1 MERATEIEL
10 FDFGQ
15 LLVRN
20 SLISEAALEECLEA
34 QREVAR
40 RGMDVIPRLGELL
53 VARGYLTEEQVVTVL
68 SQQEM
73 AILFCPRCEVQV
85 NVPQRDDVREVR
97 CIRCRGTLIV
107 PREPRD
113 VKVSED
119 SIIFISREP
128 VPSEVEEASRESW
141 RRFGKY
147 TLINE
152 IGRGGAGVVHRA
164 WDHYLNQFV
173 ALKRIHPEPPA
184 GRRTRTGI
192 EDRVALLL
200 KEARAAARLRHPNI
214 VTVHEVGRVDREYYV
229 SMEYLEGATLA
240 DHLRKAREEGKVSP
254 FFEQPRRY
262 LHMFRDVARALHYA
276 HTRPSPIIHCDLKPS
291 NIFVDRSGRATVLDF
306 GLAKTHREADIAGL
320 VKGSPKYMAPE
331 QASGHPE
338 DIDPRTDV
346 YGVGAVLYE
355 TLTGR
360 PPFAGTLSEVLRDAL
375 VEPVK
380 PPAEA
385 LTEAGFPNLAAR
397 LPVGI
402 SEVSLKCMEK
412 DRAGRYGT
420 AIELIDAIQDVLRR
434 ETPPAEAQGPAPS
447 EARSAPGPAARRRG
461 ASIGAAAIAGLAAG
475 IVIAML
481 VRGPAPAEGPG
492 GSESLRREV
501 EAAVARFRPDSAA
514 EFCRAELARGPGGVR
529 REEAEALLERAEWI
543 DRMRRAVIE
552 TLNRTRPTLPAL
564 KLKGQTLSPAEILKA
579 TRDGL
584 VVFRGGDSRDVP
596 WDRLE
601 LGQVTALVRGW
612 GGTLGDPERFG
623 LALYAGMTGQAREAR
638 EELEKLRGGPLEIPA
653 ARERSRIG
661 D

>member
-1 MERATEIEL
+1 MREPATEIEP

-20 SLISEAALEECLEA
+20 SLISESALEECLEA

-40 RGMDVIPRLGELL
+40 RGVDAIPRLGELL
-53 VARGYLTEEQVVTVL
+53 VARGYLTEEQVVSVL

-85 NVPQRDDVREVR
+85 NVPVREDVREVR
-97 CIRCRGTLIV
+97 CVRCRGTLIV

-113 VKVSED
+113 LKVTED

-141 RRFGKY
+141 RKFGKY

-173 ALKRIHPEPPA
+173 ALKRIHPEPPP
-184 GRRTRTGI
+184 GRRGRAAI
-192 EDRVALLL
+192 EERVATLL

-254 FFEQPRRY
+254 FFEQPRKY
-262 LHMFRDVARALHYA
+262 LHLFRDVARALHYA

-291 NIFVDRSGRATVLDF
+291 NVFVERSGRATVLDF
-306 GLAKTHREADIAGL
+306 GLAKTQLEADPAGL

-338 DIDPRTDV
+338 DIDPRTDI
-346 YGVGAVLYE
+346 YGLGAVLYE

-360 PPFAGTLSEVLRDAL
+360 APFGGSLSEVLRDAL
-375 VEPVK
+375 VEPAR
-380 PPAEA
+380 PPADVLAEGGWA
-385 LTEAGFPNLAAR
+385 SLAAR

-402 SEVSLKCMEK
+402 SEVCLKCLEK
-412 DRAGRYGT
+412 DRAARYGS
-420 AIELIDAIQDVLRR
+420 AIELVEALQEVLRK
-434 ETPPAEAQGPAPS
+434 ETPPLEPRATAPMEARPAP
-447 EARSAPGPAARRRG
+447 APRRPG
-461 ASIGAAAIAGLAAG
+461 GFIGLAAAAGLMAG
-475 IVIAML
+475 IGITL
-481 VRGPAPAEGPG
+481 LLGGPARSEVPG
-492 GSESLRREV
+492 DSEALRREV
-501 EAAVARFRPDSAA
+501 EAAVERFRPDSAM
-514 EFCRAELARGPGGVR
+514 EFCRAELARAPGAAR
-529 REEAEALLERAEWI
+529 REKAEGLLERAEWI
-543 DRMRRAVIE
+543 ERMRGGLIE
-552 TLNRTRPTLPAL
+552 ALNRTRPTLPAL
-564 KLKGQTLSPAEILKA
+564 RLRGEELAPAEVLKA

-584 VVFRGGDSRDVP
+584 VVFRGGESRDVE
-596 WDRLE
+596 WSRLAPE
-601 LGQVTALVRGW
+601 QVVALVRGW
-612 GGTLGDPERFG
+612 GGTLGEAERFG
-623 LALYAGMTGQAREAR
+623 LALYAAGTGQSRAAR
-638 EELEKLRGGPLEIPA
+638 EELEKLRGGALEIPA